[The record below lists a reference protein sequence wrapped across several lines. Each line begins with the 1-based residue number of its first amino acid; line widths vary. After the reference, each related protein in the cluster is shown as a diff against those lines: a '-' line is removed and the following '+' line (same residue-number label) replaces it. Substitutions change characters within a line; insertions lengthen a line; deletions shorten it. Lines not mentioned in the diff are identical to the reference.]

1 MRDGEQGE
9 VVALDPSCQG
19 FSRRR
24 LMDMGFTPGAR
35 LEPAIR
41 TFSGDPRGYRVR
53 GTLVALRNDQARQ
66 VLVKPAQP
74 HAEKMERA
82 Q

>member
-1 MRDGEQGE
+1 
-9 VVALDPSCQG
+9 
-19 FSRRR
+19 
-24 LMDMGFTPGAR
+24 MDMGFTPGAR

-66 VLVKPAQP
+66 VLVKPARP
-74 HAEKMERA
+74 HVERMERA